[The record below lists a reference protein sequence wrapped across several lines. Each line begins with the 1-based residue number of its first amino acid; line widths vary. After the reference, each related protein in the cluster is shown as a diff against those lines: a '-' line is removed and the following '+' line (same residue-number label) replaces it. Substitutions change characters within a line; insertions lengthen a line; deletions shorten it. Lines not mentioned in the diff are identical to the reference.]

1 MKSEL
6 NFHHVG
12 TLVDDMGAAVLNY
25 TNIFGMDSASDVIR
39 VASQQVDVCFIKVGS
54 SSYIELVCPY
64 SEESKVFNML
74 KKRVT
79 YYHIGYKVDN
89 ITLAVAEL
97 EAQDFKAMEFF
108 SSEAFDGKRCI
119 FLFSPDA
126 HLFELIE
133 A

>member
-6 NFHHVG
+6 SFHHVG
-12 TLVDDMGAAVLNY
+12 TLVEDMDSAVQNY
-25 TNIFGMDSASDVIR
+25 TNIFGKESASAVIR

-54 SSYIELVCPY
+54 SSYIELVHPY
-64 SEESKVFNML
+64 SEESKVFSML

-79 YYHIGYKVDN
+79 YYHTGYKVED
-89 ITLAVAEL
+89 IVRAVAEL
-97 EAQDFKAMEFF
+97 EARDFKAMEYF
-108 SSEAFDGKRCI
+108 SSEAFEGKRCI

>member
-1 MKSEL
+1 MKSDL

-12 TLVDDMGAAVLNY
+12 TLVEDMNVAVQNY
-25 TNIFGMDSASDVIR
+25 TNIFGKESASEVIR
-39 VASQQVDVCFIKVGS
+39 VASQQVDVCFIKVGN
-54 SSYIELVCPY
+54 SSYIELVHPY
-64 SEESKVFNML
+64 SSESKVFNML

-79 YYHIGYKVDN
+79 YYHIGYKVED
-89 ITLAVAEL
+89 IESAVAKL
-97 EAQDFKAMEFF
+97 EAQEFKAMEYF
-108 SSEAFDGKRCI
+108 SSEAFEGKRCI

>member
-12 TLVDDMGAAVLNY
+12 LLVDDMEVAVQNY
-25 TNIFGMDSASDVIR
+25 TNIFGEESASEITR
-39 VASQQVDVCFIKVGS
+39 VASQHVDVCFIKVGI
-54 SSYIELVCPY
+54 SSYIELVRPY
-64 SEESKVFNML
+64 SDESKVFNML

-79 YYHIGYKVDN
+79 YYHIGYKVED
-89 ITLAVAEL
+89 IVQAVAEL
-97 EAQDFKAMEFF
+97 EVQDFKVMEYF
-108 SSEAFDGKRCI
+108 SSEAFEGKRCI

-133 A
+133 V

>member
-6 NFHHVG
+6 IFHHVG
-12 TLVDDMGAAVLNY
+12 TLVEDMEVAVQNY
-25 TNIFGMDSASDVIR
+25 TNIFGKESASNIIR
-39 VASQQVDVCFIKVGS
+39 VESQQVDVCFIKVGS
-54 SSYIELVCPY
+54 SSYIELVAPY
-64 SEESKVFNML
+64 TQESKVFNML

-79 YYHIGYKVDN
+79 YYHIGYKVED
-89 ITLAVAEL
+89 IESAVTKL
-97 EAQDFKAMEFF
+97 EAQEFKAMEYF
-108 SSEAFDGKRCI
+108 SSEAFEGKRCI

>member
-1 MKSEL
+1 MKTKL

-12 TLVDDMGAAVLNY
+12 TLVDDMESAVLNY
-25 TNIFGMDSASDVIR
+25 KNIFGHNC
-39 VASQQVDVCFIKVGS
+39 ASQIIRIETQKVDVCFIQIADNS
-54 SSYIELVCPY
+54 FIELVQPY
-64 SEESKVFNML
+64 SEDSKVFNML

-89 ITLAVAEL
+89 ITEAVAEL
-97 EAQDFKAMEFF
+97 ELQDFKAMEYF
-108 SSEAFDGKRCI
+108 SSEAFEGKRCI

-133 A
+133 T